1 MEHTMPINFN
11 KGFTLIEL
19 MIVVGIIAI
28 IAAIA
33 YPSYQDTVR
42 KGRRVEAK
50 SIILEAAARQEKFFS
65 QQYAYATTMNS
76 TPTLPGLGYSADPF
90 ITESG
95 FYSVGVTTTTAP
107 EAFTL
112 TATARGDQVND
123 SCDGFSLTNTGVKG
137 VSKGTVED
145 CW

>member
-1 MEHTMPINFN
+1 MQIRSQ
-11 KGFTLIEL
+11 KGFSLIEL
-19 MIVVGIIAI
+19 MIVVAIIGI

-33 YPSYQDTVR
+33 FPSYQDSVR
-42 KGRRVEAK
+42 KSRRVEAK
-50 SIILEAAARQEKFFS
+50 SVLLEAAARQEKFFS

-76 TPTLPGLGYSADPF
+76 TASVPGLGYNANPF

-95 FYSVGVTTTTAP
+95 FYSVAVTATTSPA
-107 EAFTL
+107 AFTI
-112 TATARGDQVND
+112 TATARGDQVAD

-137 VSKGTVED
+137 TSEGTVAN